1 MITHKQLRRI
11 KELRNNQ
18 TFEENKLWYVYLR
31 NYPFKIRRQHPI
43 GNYIVD
49 FYCKETKLVIE
60 VDGIHHQMEKQ
71 SKYDSERTTFLEK
84 LGYRVLRFGNLDVN
98 KYFDEVCYYIDL
110 VMNERLDELSN

>member
-18 TFEENKLWYVYLR
+18 TFEENKLWYVYLS

-71 SKYDSERTTFLEK
+71 SKYDSERTNFLEK
-84 LGYRVLRFGNLDVN
+84 LGCRVLRFGNLDVN
-98 KYFDEVCYYIDL
+98 KYFDDVCYYIDL
-110 VMNERLDELSN
+110 VMNERIKELSS